1 MVGVRGRSKACSTCR
16 RRKKGCDLQQPS
28 CGQCRKAAIPCG
40 GYADSFVIHQYQG
53 AGSGT
58 TTDKPSDA
66 GPSSQTSPPDW
77 GIAAQGLEF
86 VEWGAP
92 VLAQKWV
99 VPKYLQPPNA
109 DEEDAADPKA
119 RGRASRRPSPR
130 RQDSPG
136 PARFG
141 WAASEAGLIGAFFDA
156 YYPNRRCGPATTEL
170 QRTLGGSIILLQDYA
185 PTDPVLRQALL
196 ATALRTLGRR
206 PDAPA
211 WLEKRGMVVYS
222 SALQEMAAA
231 LQSPKRR
238 QSLDI
243 LGAVRTFS
251 IHEALFGSDA
261 NPNGLSQRQSW
272 MAHNAG
278 DIALILN
285 NPPSYYID
293 GLAHRLF
300 VDGRLHLV
308 LTAFQMKKK
317 IFLAQSEWLTI
328 PWTKH
333 AKTPRDFLIDILIG
347 VMEVFVD
354 IYAMQDANDEK
365 EKQLYRDIIKGTV
378 SYLSTALIK
387 WLDKYAVPTIPSKM
401 GADLPEY
408 ITTED
413 IANGHVM
420 TIFWGNCCLIDQIKR
435 MAFGENNSPSSSPH
449 GWGPHDDEDIDPLD
463 PANACHHILRV
474 VPIFLH
480 PSAGIF
486 RQHLMPFVL
495 GAAAF
500 YLTSAGPMRMRIE
513 RAAMMDYL
521 ARPESASLAKF
532 LSSIQKQTF
541 DDLRRQAGP
550 HEASMY
556 ENT

>member
-1 MVGVRGRSKACSTCR
+1 MS
-16 RRKKGCDLQQPS
+16 L
-28 CGQCRKAAIPCG
+28 
-40 GYADSFVIHQYQG
+40 F
-53 AGSGT
+53 
-58 TTDKPSDA
+58 
-66 GPSSQTSPPDW
+66 
-77 GIAAQGLEF
+77 
-86 VEWGAP
+86 
-92 VLAQKWV
+92 
-99 VPKYLQPPNA
+99 NA
-109 DEEDAADPKA
+109 DN
-119 RGRASRRPSPR
+119 
-130 RQDSPG
+130 
-136 PARFG
+136 
-141 WAASEAGLIGAFFDA
+141 I
-156 YYPNRRCGPATTEL
+156 L
-170 QRTLGGSIILLQDYA
+170 Q
-185 PTDPVLRQALL
+185 
-196 ATALRTLGRR
+196 
-206 PDAPA
+206 
-211 WLEKRGMVVYS
+211 
-222 SALQEMAAA
+222 
-231 LQSPKRR
+231 
-238 QSLDI
+238 
-243 LGAVRTFS
+243 
-251 IHEALFGSDA
+251 ALFGSDA

-300 VDGRLHLV
+300 VDGRLHLL

-317 IFLAQSEWLTI
+317 IFLAQSEWMTI

-387 WLDKYAVPTIPSKM
+387 WHDKYAVPTMPSKM
-401 GADLPEY
+401 GADLSEY

-413 IANGHVM
+413 IADGHVM
-420 TIFWGNCCLIDQIKR
+420 TMFWANCCLIDQIKR
-435 MAFGENNSPSSSPH
+435 IAFGENNSPSSSPH
-449 GWGPHDDEDIDPLD
+449 GWGPYDDEDIDPLD

-486 RQHLMPFVL
+486 RQHLVPFVI

-500 YLTSAGPMRMRIE
+500 YLTSAGPLRMRIE

-521 ARPESASLAKF
+521 ARPESASMAKF
-532 LSSIQKQTF
+532 LSSIEKRTF
-541 DDLRRQAGP
+541 EDLRRQAGP
-550 HEASMY
+550 HEAGMF